1 MGLFDK
7 LIARLGKRKSRH
19 VSMNKDPRYQRYEI
33 GEGSY
38 GSPQILSWDNSTK
51 LTVGKYCSF
60 AGEVTIMLGGEH
72 RADWVSTFPFNTFIE
87 EWRNIKGHPTS
98 KGDLIIGNDVW
109 IGYGATILCGI
120 SIGDGAIIGAR
131 AVVTKNVEPYSIVAG
146 NPAKLIKYRFE
157 ANTIKEL
164 LEIRWWDLPCDDI
177 VALVPH
183 LLSGDTA
190 NLIDRV
196 RKLKIQE

>member
-7 LIARLGKRKSRH
+7 LIPRLGKRKSRH
-19 VSMNKDPRYQRYEI
+19 VPMNKDPRYQRYEI

-38 GSPQILSWDNSTK
+38 GSPQILSWDSSTR
-51 LTVGKYCSF
+51 LTIGKYCSF
-60 AGEVTIMLGGEH
+60 AGDVTIMLGGEH

-98 KGDLIIGNDVW
+98 KGDLVIGNDVW

-164 LEIRWWDLPCDDI
+164 LEIRWWDLPRDDI
-177 VALVPH
+177 AALVPQ

-196 RKLKIQE
+196 RKLKVQE